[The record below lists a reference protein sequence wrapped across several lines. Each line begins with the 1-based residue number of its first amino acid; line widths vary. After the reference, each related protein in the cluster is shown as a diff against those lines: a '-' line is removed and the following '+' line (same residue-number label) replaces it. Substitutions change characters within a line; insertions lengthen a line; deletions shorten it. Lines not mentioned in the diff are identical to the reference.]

1 MPVSDLA
8 IYSYQPIVGEI
19 LIAKISKS
27 DAFPRFISTQSYH
40 DIVDIARA
48 NAPKVF
54 LIDCGKPDR
63 GLDLIRNIL
72 KVSPETKVVIFT
84 GIESSE
90 HAVISLD
97 SGAAGYI
104 SSACS
109 KIDVVT
115 ALELVA
121 SGQTFV
127 SPHIAALVI
136 KRMRRVSD
144 EDKRGADQRMS
155 YREEQIARLL
165 LKGQTNRAIAD
176 RLGLSEKTIKYYMT
190 NLMQKFA
197 ARNRLELAMALPK
210 APQSVHHFQ

>member
-1 MPVSDLA
+1 METSDLA
-8 IYSYQPIVGEI
+8 IYSYQPIMIEI

-27 DAFPRFISTQSYH
+27 ELLSLFVTTQSPK
-40 DIVDIARA
+40 DAVEIARH
-48 NAPKVF
+48 NKPSLMLV
-54 LIDCGKPDR
+54 DCGRADR
-63 GLDLIRNIL
+63 GIDLMRDIR

-90 HAVISLD
+90 HAVIALD
-97 SGAAGYI
+97 AGAAGYI

-121 SGQTFV
+121 SGQTFI

-136 KRMRRVSD
+136 KRMRRASD
-144 EDKRGADQRMS
+144 ENKHAAEQRMS
-155 YREEQIARLL
+155 HREEQIAHLL
-165 LKGQTNRAIAD
+165 LQGRTNRAIAD
-176 RLGLSEKTIKYYMT
+176 RLGLSEKTIKYYMSS
-190 NLMQKFA
+190 LMQKFA

-210 APQSVHHFQ
+210 APETVRYFQ